1 MNPIPDNIHRA
12 NNDALRREIQFCIS
26 RREFLATRQLDCSA
40 EINAYNQRIRALQET
55 LRLRRL

>member
-26 RREFLATRQLDCSA
+26 RRTFLITRHGDHSG
-40 EINAYNQRIRALQET
+40 EINAYTKRIRALQET